1 MSPAKRPHCQFAAY
15 PIYHPAPPSRVRT
28 IPAFLYLSASSRCNT
43 EKPRGKRSIFASPTH
58 ASRRLSRTVADH
70 PSNFPLGGT
79 LSSSV
84 RDTAGRPVTCFST
97 CTLHSHRC
105 RAVDD
110 HHDRYAQRPRVC
122 ICLGVGSLNSN
133 LVRKPTSRSL
143 ARFFTHCLFLFP
155 SPLFSCGIY
164 KLLSWLCR
172 LIGYPTCGP
181 PEDNVEDLSR
191 VV

>member
-110 HHDRYAQRPRVC
+110 HHDRYAQRPRVAFASELDLSIAISC
-122 ICLGVGSLNSN
+122 V
-133 LVRKPTSRSL
+133 SRPLALSL
-143 ARFFTHCLFLFP
+143 AFSHIASSSSLPRFSHAGFISYSAGC
-155 SPLFSCGIY
+155 
-164 KLLSWLCR
+164 
-172 LIGYPTCGP
+172 
-181 PEDNVEDLSR
+181 VA
-191 VV
+191 